1 MGRAIYK
8 PDPALDEY
16 LIFSTITDGP
26 VSPVMNRKAIAQEW
40 RDSCEAIYG
49 ERPSAEET
57 EMSLA
62 RADLHGQSW
71 WRRCW
76 YWDVEEHVSLRNM
89 HCESPF
95 EDATCKH
102 RDLAKLVRAVACS
115 DWAAAEALL
124 TDITRIDEEEEP

>member
-16 LIFSTITDGP
+16 LIYSTITDGP
-26 VSPVMNRKAIAQEW
+26 VSPVMNRNAIAQEW
-40 RDSCEAIYG
+40 RDSCEQIYG

-57 EMSLA
+57 EKSLA
-62 RADLHGQSW
+62 RAYVNGQSW
-71 WRRCW
+71 LRRRS
-76 YWDVEEHVSLRNM
+76 YWEDQVFVRLGNM
-89 HCESPF
+89 HRDSPI
-95 EDATCKH
+95 DTAMCKH
-102 RDLAKLVRAVACS
+102 RDLAKLARAVVCS